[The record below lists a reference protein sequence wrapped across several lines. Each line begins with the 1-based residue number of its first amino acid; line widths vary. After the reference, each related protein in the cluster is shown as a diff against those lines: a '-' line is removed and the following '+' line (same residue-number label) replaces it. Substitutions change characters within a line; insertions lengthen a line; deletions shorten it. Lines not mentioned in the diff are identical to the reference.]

1 MKKAPAER
9 GAKVVER
16 GKNGAGGVESDRG
29 KKGPGGE
36 GDNDRKNRTIEIMKK
51 LITTVAVALVV
62 TQGVQAQNLQK
73 AAEFYKSG
81 LYSEAAKQTEGA
93 KRGDAEAIRTLCALQ
108 LKTANAEKMADA
120 FVKQH
125 HENAQ
130 VPQVRFLWAQN
141 LFDEQRYEEAAEQ
154 LRLIKPAKLRKD
166 QRAEYQYKLGYSAY
180 SYGSWDLAKEILPDA
195 TKEYSDYNAPSC
207 FTLGYIYYAQS
218 NFPEAEKWFK
228 KCVNDYRFKEPAQFY
243 ILECR
248 FNDKDYDYVINNG
261 EALLQQVSEDRKP
274 RVSSILSES
283 FLVRGNVEKA
293 KEYYQESLGG
303 ERQTRS
309 DIFRAGEIAYLSG
322 EWQAAVDNFQKMGE
336 KADSLGQIANY
347 QMGFSYI
354 QLHNKVAAMG
364 AFKDASAQMFQADIQ
379 EDAFYNYAKLAF
391 DLGKDTQPF
400 AQYLKRY
407 QKRNDT
413 IYSYMAMAAL
423 TNHDYEAAVD
433 AYDHI
438 DELDDKMKSNYMKAY
453 FLRAREL
460 MEAGSWRMAAPL
472 LKSASYYSPKKDGFN
487 QLCRYYLAES
497 LYRDGKWADAR
508 TELID
513 LNNLQALRRRPE
525 GELIPYQLAYT
536 YFKEANYENAL
547 KWFNKY
553 LESISPKMGADAQ
566 TRVADCYFF
575 AADYKT
581 ALEAYEKQ
589 MSKYPERNNLYPRY
603 RAGVASGLLDRN
615 RRKISIL
622 EPALEASTQTPYYGE
637 CLYELGRAYVAVKEE
652 ADAIKTFQTLH
663 SQTTDPVLKDRSLL
677 ELGMIERNAG
687 RKDKALDYY
696 KQVVA
701 RGGEFREDA
710 LLAIEAIYRTSRD
723 PDGYLA
729 YVNSLGSESGR
740 TEEQKEDVYFSSAE
754 QIFLTGDYAKAATTL
769 QSYLERYPEAA
780 YAAKANFYL
789 AECYKET
796 GNKEQAMDYYQK
808 ATEQGLDGAL
818 GESALLNFATLNYE
832 TGRFDKAYAAYDQL
846 RESAKLDANRHTALV
861 GQMRSAYRAR
871 MWDDA
876 IVDATTVLNTFKDA
890 PLVREARYVKA
901 KSLLSCSRREEA
913 FQEFQTLA
921 KEPSTNEGA
930 EANYLIIEDLYN
942 RAQFETI
949 QDKVYAFSEKAGGQN
964 YWLAKAFIVLGDS
977 FADQGNRAQAKATFE
992 SIKNGYTSEGPQDDV
1007 LDQVNLRLS
1016 KLN

>member
-1 MKKAPAER
+1 MENMKR
-9 GAKVVER
+9 
-16 GKNGAGGVESDRG
+16 
-29 KKGPGGE
+29 
-36 GDNDRKNRTIEIMKK
+36 
-51 LITTVAVALVV
+51 LTTALAVALL
-62 TQGVQAQNLQK
+62 TAAGAHAQNLQRAGELYSK
-73 AAEFYKSG
+73 G
-81 LYSEAAKQTEGA
+81 LYAEAMKEAAGA
-93 KRGDAEAIRTLCALQ
+93 KGGDAEAFQALGALQ
-108 LKTANAEKMADA
+108 LKMAGAEEIAAGFLK
-120 FVKQH
+120 KY
-125 HENAQ
+125 HENVQ
-130 VPQVRFLWAQN
+130 VPQVRFLLAQN
-141 LFDEQRYEEAAEQ
+141 LFDEQRYEEAADQ
-154 LRLIKPAKLRKD
+154 LRQINPKTLRKA
-166 QRAEYQYKLGYSAY
+166 QRAEYQYKLGYSTY
-180 SYGSWDLAKEILPDA
+180 SYGDWEGAKEILPRA
-195 TKEYSDYNAPSC
+195 TREYSDFSAPAA
-207 FTLGYIYYAQS
+207 FTLGYIYYAQT
-218 NFPEAEKWFK
+218 NFEEAERWFH
-228 KCVNDYRFKEPAQFY
+228 KCENDYRFREPSRFY

-248 FNDKDYDYVINNG
+248 FNDKDYDYVIRNG
-261 EALLQQVSEDRKP
+261 EELIGQVSEDRKA
-274 RVSSILSES
+274 RVGKILSES

-293 KEYYQESLGG
+293 KEYYQESLDG

-309 DIFRAGEIAYLSG
+309 DIFRAGEIAYLSSD
-322 EWQAAVDNFQKMGE
+322 WQGAVDSFLQMGDR
-336 KADSLGQIANY
+336 ADSLGQIASY

-354 QLHNKVAAMG
+354 QLHNKVAAMT
-364 AFKDASAQMFQADIQ
+364 AFKEASAHAYQADIQ

-438 DELDDKMKSNYMKAY
+438 DELDARMKSNYMKAY

-487 QLCRYYLAES
+487 QLCRYYLAEC

-508 TELID
+508 TELQD
-513 LNNLQALRRRPE
+513 LYNLQALHRRPE
-525 GELIPYQLAYT
+525 GALIPYQLGYAF
-536 YFKEANYENAL
+536 FKEGNYEQAL
-547 KWFNKY
+547 KWFGKY
-553 LESISPKMGADAQ
+553 MESIGSEMKADAQ
-566 TRVADCYFF
+566 TRIADCYFF
-575 AADYKT
+575 TADYKT
-581 ALEAYEKQ
+581 ALDAYERQ
-589 MSKYPERNNLYPRY
+589 INQYPQKNNLYPMY

-622 EPALEASTQTPYYGE
+622 EPALEASATTPYYGE
-637 CLYELGRAYVAVKEE
+637 CLYELGRAYVAVKDVQ
-652 ADAIKTFQTLH
+652 AAIQTFRTLQ
-663 SQTTDPVLKDRSLL
+663 SQTTDPSLKDRSLL

-687 RKDKALDYY
+687 HKDLALDYY

-701 RGGEFREDA
+701 RGGEYREDA

-729 YVNSLGSESGR
+729 YVNSLGTAAGR

-754 QIFLTGDYAKAATTL
+754 QIFLSGDYAKAASTL

-780 YAAKANFYL
+780 YAAKAQFYL
-789 AECYKET
+789 AECNRET
-796 GNKEQAMDYYQK
+796 GNKELAMDGYEK
-808 ATEQGLDGAL
+808 ARATGLEGAL
-818 GESALLNFATLNYE
+818 AESALLNLATLNYE
-832 TGRFDKAYAAYDQL
+832 TGRYDKAYAAYDEL
-846 RESAKLDANRHTALV
+846 RESARLDANRHTALV

-871 MWDDA
+871 QWDDA
-876 IVDATTVLNTFKDA
+876 IVDASTVLSTFKDA

-913 FQEFQTLA
+913 FKEFQELA
-921 KEPSTNEGA
+921 KEPSTAEGA
-930 EANYLIIEDLYN
+930 EATYLIIEDLYN

-949 QDKVYAFSEKAGGQN
+949 QSRVYAFSEKAGGQN

-992 SIKNGYTSEGPQDDV
+992 SIRDGYTSEGPQDDV